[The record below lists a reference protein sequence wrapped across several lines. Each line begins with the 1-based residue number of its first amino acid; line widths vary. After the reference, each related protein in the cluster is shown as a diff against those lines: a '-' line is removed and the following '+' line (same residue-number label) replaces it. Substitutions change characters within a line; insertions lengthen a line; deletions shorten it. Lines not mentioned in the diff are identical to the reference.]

1 MRSKIPPPRFTCFR
15 YCPRNSGRS
24 GAVGTQVPASGTKVP
39 KSAVAA
45 RLQRQQFLYD
55 PAKHFEFLLAEP
67 VMGFLLVPPPMMRAQ
82 LDRLQ
87 TVIGLDHVRFGIIP
101 MGRVLTRTPQAS
113 VQLYV
118 GEETIA
124 VTEDFAGETWHREN
138 ATARPTPGDQNQSVD
153 L

>member
-1 MRSKIPPPRFTCFR
+1 
-15 YCPRNSGRS
+15 
-24 GAVGTQVPASGTKVP
+24 
-39 KSAVAA
+39 
-45 RLQRQQFLYD
+45 
-55 PAKHFEFLLAEP
+55 
-67 VMGFLLVPPPMMRAQ
+67 MGFLLVPPPMMRAQ